1 MARQQRS
8 FLGSIVRLFGRVCLV
23 LLVLWGVS
31 LAAVLLVGNRDSAQ
45 NADAIVVLGAAQYA
59 GRPSPV
65 LEARLDH
72 AIRLYRRGI
81 APKLIVTGGKA
92 VGDITS
98 EAETSA
104 RYARRNGVPAS
115 AIILED
121 ESRSTTE
128 QMHAVARMVRTRQ
141 FTSVVLVSDRFHM
154 LRLLLS
160 AWKLNLKAYGSPTRS
175 SPIYL
180 TDTAGIRYVLM
191 ESVKAPL
198 AFLLEESAQPTGIEH
213 STNP

>member
-1 MARQQRS
+1 MARKQRS
-8 FLGSIVRLFGRVCLV
+8 FLGSLFRLLGRVCLV
-23 LLVLWGVS
+23 LLLLWGAS

-45 NADAIVVLGAAQYA
+45 TADAIVVLGAAQYA

-81 APKLIVTGGKA
+81 APRLIFTGGRA
-92 VGDITS
+92 DGDITS

-115 AIILED
+115 AITLED

-128 QMHAVARMVRTRQ
+128 QMHAVARMARARNFQ
-141 FTSVVLVSDRFHM
+141 GVVLVSDRFHM
-154 LRLLLS
+154 LRLLLT
-160 AWKLNLKAYGSPTRS
+160 AWKLNLKAFGSPTRS
-175 SPIYL
+175 SPISL
-180 TDTAGIRYVLM
+180 TDVAGLRYVLL

-198 AFLLEESAQPTGIEH
+198 AFLLEDRGR
-213 STNP
+213 

>member
-1 MARQQRS
+1 M
-8 FLGSIVRLFGRVCLV
+8 
-23 LLVLWGVS
+23 LLLLWGAS

-45 NADAIVVLGAAQYA
+45 TADAIVVLGAAQYA

-81 APKLIVTGGKA
+81 APRLIFTGGRA
-92 VGDITS
+92 DGDITS

-115 AIILED
+115 AITLED

-128 QMHAVARMVRTRQ
+128 QMHAVARMARARNFQ
-141 FTSVVLVSDRFHM
+141 GVVLVSDRFHM
-154 LRLLLS
+154 LRLLLT
-160 AWKLNLKAYGSPTRS
+160 AWKLNLKAFGSPTRS
-175 SPIYL
+175 SPISL
-180 TDTAGIRYVLM
+180 TDVAGLRYVLL

-198 AFLLEESAQPTGIEH
+198 AFLLEDRGR
-213 STNP
+213 

>member
-1 MARQQRS
+1 MARQPRS
-8 FLGSIVRLFGRVCLV
+8 FLGHVYRLIGRVCVV
-23 LLVLWGVS
+23 LLVLWSAS
-31 LAAVLLVGNRDSAQ
+31 LTAVLMVGNHDSAQ
-45 NADAIVVLGAAQYA
+45 TSDAIVVLGAAQYA

-81 APKLIVTGGKA
+81 APRLIVTGGKA
-92 VGDITS
+92 AGDITS

-104 RYARRNGVPAS
+104 RYARRNGVPAT

-128 QMHAVARMVRTRQ
+128 QMHSVARMARSRGMS
-141 FTSVVLVSDRFHM
+141 SVVLVSDRFHM
-154 LRLLLS
+154 LRLLLT
-160 AWKLNLKAYGSPTRS
+160 AWKLQLTAYGSPTSS
-175 SPIYL
+175 SPISL
-180 TDTAGIRYVLM
+180 TDAAGIRYVLL

-198 AFLLEESAQPTGIEH
+198 AFLLEDGGAAASP
-213 STNP
+213 SSVVK

>member
-1 MARQQRS
+1 M
-8 FLGSIVRLFGRVCLV
+8 CLA
-23 LLVLWGVS
+23 LALLWGAS

-45 NADAIVVLGAAQYA
+45 AAGAIVVLGAAQYA

-92 VGDITS
+92 AGDITS

-104 RYARRNGVPAS
+104 RYARRKGVPAS

-128 QMHAVARMVRTRQ
+128 QMHAVARMARTRNIG
-141 FTSVVLVSDRFHM
+141 TVVLVSDRFHM
-154 LRLLLS
+154 LRLLLT
-160 AWKLNLKAYGSPTRS
+160 AWKLDLKAYGSPTRS
-175 SPIYL
+175 SPISL
-180 TDTAGIRYVLM
+180 TDTAGIRYVLL

-198 AFLLEESAQPTGIEH
+198 AFLLEDNARPV
-213 STNP
+213 NP

>member
-1 MARQQRS
+1 MARKQRS
-8 FLGSIVRLFGRVCLV
+8 FLGSLFRLLGRVCLV
-23 LLVLWGVS
+23 LLLLWGAS

-45 NADAIVVLGAAQYA
+45 TADAIVVLGAAQYA

-81 APKLIVTGGKA
+81 APQLIFTGGRA
-92 VGDITS
+92 DGDITS

-115 AIILED
+115 AITLED

-128 QMHAVARMVRTRQ
+128 QMHAVARMARARNFQ
-141 FTSVVLVSDRFHM
+141 GVVLVSDRFHM
-154 LRLLLS
+154 LRLLLT
-160 AWKLNLKAYGSPTRS
+160 AWKLNLKAFGSPTRS
-175 SPIYL
+175 SPISL
-180 TDTAGIRYVLM
+180 TDAAGLRYVLL

-198 AFLLEESAQPTGIEH
+198 AFLLEDRGR
-213 STNP
+213 